1 MKETN
6 VQQEKTHSAIRCT
19 LWCDGFLAE
28 RVVMH
33 WHRLPWEVAES
44 LLLEVFRNC
53 VDVALRDVVSG
64 HGEGGLMVRL
74 DGLRGLFQT

>member
-1 MKETN
+1 
-6 VQQEKTHSAIRCT
+6 
-19 LWCDGFLAE
+19 LAE

-53 VDVALRDVVSG
+53 VDVALRDIFGG
-64 HGEGGLMVRL
+64 HGSDESTVEQMILEVFSNLNVSMIPL
-74 DGLRGLFQT
+74 NN